1 MEKTNKNFSAPS
13 AKGLGGAMRRAA
25 MMMLLAVFS
34 VVSASAQP
42 YPDGYSTYTLATDR
56 KSMTVTVGSGDVTVN
71 ATLDTTQGSCGANA
85 TWSLADNDSNGTFET
100 LTISGTG
107 TVWDYSQANPAPWGN
122 AITIANVGDGI
133 TGIGD
138 YAFANS
144 SSLQRVNINNSGAV
158 SIGSNTFSGCTALQ
172 YIVFPSPAN
181 ALAHT
186 TGNWAPYQA
195 KIRAKLGN
203 QIFTATNE
211 GGTPAYQIATEQDLR
226 NLSTAVN
233 GGNNGSGQTFRQTAD
248 ITLNGSFTPIG
259 NYTTSN

>member
-1 MEKTNKNFSAPS
+1 MEKQTKKLSAPS

-25 MMMLLAVFS
+25 LMLLLAVFS

-71 ATLDTTQGSCGANA
+71 ATLGTTQGSCGDNA
-85 TWSLADNDSNGTFET
+85 TWSLADNDNNGTYET
-100 LTISGTG
+100 LIISGTG
-107 TVWDYSQANPAPWGN
+107 TVQDYSQANPAPWGN
-122 AITIANVGDGI
+122 AITFVTVGNGI

-138 YAFANS
+138 YAFANC
-144 SSLQRVNINNSGAV
+144 SSLQRVDINYNDAV

-195 KIRAKLGN
+195 KIRA
-203 QIFTATNE
+203 
-211 GGTPAYQIATEQDLR
+211 
-226 NLSTAVN
+226 
-233 GGNNGSGQTFRQTAD
+233 
-248 ITLNGSFTPIG
+248 
-259 NYTTSN
+259 